1 MMLPYDA
8 RVFIAA
14 ILAVSTPATAADYSL
29 PPPAQD
35 YSRDLAICRGKAAL
49 ADPAKP
55 DCLCSDFP
63 SCELLAARLDENKR
77 EIIWNCMTKLGWLP
91 NAIP

>member
-1 MMLPYDA
+1 MRRMLLS
-8 RVFIAA
+8 AA
-14 ILAVSTPATAADYSL
+14 LALLPIPAVSTPAADYSL

-63 SCELLAARLDENKR
+63 SCELLVALNVEAVVSS
-77 EIIWNCMTKLGWLP
+77 CVS
-91 NAIP
+91 